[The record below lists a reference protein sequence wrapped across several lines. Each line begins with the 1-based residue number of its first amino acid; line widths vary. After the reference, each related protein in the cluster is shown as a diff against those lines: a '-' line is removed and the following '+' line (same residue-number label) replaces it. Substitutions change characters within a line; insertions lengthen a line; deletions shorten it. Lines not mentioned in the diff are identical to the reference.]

1 MSEKETL
8 TPKAVEFQP
17 DALEIKHERLPWW
30 ARFGVW
36 SALIFLAAAILWACL
51 GKVDVI
57 VSAEGKLVTDTPP
70 VVIKPLERS
79 VIKSID
85 VRIGDVVRKD
95 QVLITFDPTNN
106 EADIG
111 RLRAELST
119 LTAQFDRLLAEFEG
133 KKYAIPED
141 AGEDARWQL
150 AIFRQREKYYGEKL
164 RYYDQ
169 SVQRLQA
176 SQKTTT
182 DSLAKQEERL
192 VAVKKI
198 EGIIGGLQE
207 KNVTSLKDSLEIS
220 ITRMEMEGT
229 VDSLRNSL
237 IEQEHQEQSV
247 IAERNSFIEEW
258 RNSISQELV
267 KIRRELIS
275 TSKQYEKAATANT
288 YDCLRSPCD
297 AMVHEIASFSVGSAV
312 REAEALITL
321 VPLDSG
327 LEVEAEVLPQD
338 IGKVKIGSE
347 ARIKLNPF
355 PFQKHGTLSGKVRL
369 ISEGTFEKEGGQ
381 GGPARSYYRARIA
394 LDPASKLRNV
404 GENFRLIPGMV
415 SQAEIKV
422 GRRRVIEY
430 LIHPL
435 IKSLDESIRE
445 P

>member
-1 MSEKETL
+1 MSEKL
-8 TPKAVEFQP
+8 NLAPKAVEFQP
-17 DALEIKHERLPWW
+17 DALEIKYERLPWW
-30 ARFGVW
+30 GRFGVW
-36 SALIFLAAAILWACL
+36 SALIFLTGAIIWACI
-51 GKVDVI
+51 GQVDVI

-85 VRIGDVVRKD
+85 VKIGDVVKKD

-106 EADIG
+106 EAEIA
-111 RLRAELST
+111 RLQTELST
-119 LTAQFDRLLAEFEG
+119 LTAQFDRLLAEFQGREY
-133 KKYAIPED
+133 KVPEN
-141 AGEDARWQL
+141 GSEDARWQL
-150 AIFRQREKYYGEKL
+150 AIYEQRRKYYLEKL
-164 RYYDQ
+164 RYYEQ
-169 SVQRLQA
+169 SIQRLQA
-176 SQKTTT
+176 SQKSTS

-192 VAVKKI
+192 EAVKKI
-198 EGIIGGLQE
+198 EDIISGLQE

-258 RNSISQELV
+258 RNSVSEELV
-267 KIRRELIS
+267 KVRRELIS
-275 TSKQYEKAATANT
+275 TTKQYEKVTTAST

-297 AMVHEIASFSVGSAV
+297 AVVHEIASFSVGSAV

-327 LEVEAEVLPQD
+327 IELEAEVEPRD
-338 IGKVKIGSE
+338 IGKVKVGSE
-347 ARIKLNPF
+347 VRIKLNSF
-355 PFQKHGTLSGKVRL
+355 PFQKHGTLSGTVRM
-369 ISEGTFEKEGGQ
+369 ISEGTFDKQAGETGT
-381 GGPARSYYRARIA
+381 ARSYYRTRVE
-394 LDPASKLRNV
+394 LDPDSKLRGV
-404 GENFRLIPGMV
+404 GEHFRLIPGMV

-430 LIHPL
+430 LILPL
-435 IKSLDESIRE
+435 IKSLDEAIRE